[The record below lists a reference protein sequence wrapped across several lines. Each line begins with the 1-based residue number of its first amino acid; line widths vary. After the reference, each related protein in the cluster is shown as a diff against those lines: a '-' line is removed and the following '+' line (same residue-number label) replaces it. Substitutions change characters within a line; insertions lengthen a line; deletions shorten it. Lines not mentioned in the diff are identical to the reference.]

1 MIQNKDS
8 YIKEIESCGIL
19 ANDRYAQSK
28 IANYM
33 NHLIHDTTYRRN
45 TIIHRVSEVAA
56 DYYRYM
62 PVDIVSN
69 ELLSC
74 YNRLSR
80 LPQKKTKA
88 EKPKPPIILYN
99 SEMEVISAIDGEK
112 AQRLALAML
121 ILHKHLGLYKVGD
134 SIRCHQYKAMAKSD
148 IFRLAGLGNISG
160 TNKLSLIQELSD
172 AGFISLTVRT
182 NNSWKHHPDWLSFT
196 GYKINFNA
204 NLKADLSDETPFIEV
219 KSLDDINLY
228 LRLWKND
235 KSIILCSDCGTP
247 IERTSNSRKRCKTC
261 AEAHRNEK
269 QKCKNMQIENPA
281 NAL

>member
-1 MIQNKDS
+1 MLKKDS
-8 YIKEIESCGIL
+8 YIKQIEDGGIL

-28 IANYM
+28 IRNYM

-62 PVDIVSN
+62 PVDIINN
-69 ELLSC
+69 ELLLC

-88 EKPKPPIILYN
+88 EKSKLPIILYH
-99 SEMEVISAIDGEK
+99 SEMEIISAIDGEK

-121 ILHKHLGLYKVGD
+121 VLHKHLGLYKVGD
-134 SIRCHQYKAMAKSD
+134 SIRCHEYKAIQKSD
-148 IFRLAGLGNISG
+148 LFHLAGLDNISG
-160 TNKLSLIQELSD
+160 TMKSNLMQQLSD
-172 AGFISLTVRT
+172 MGVISMTVRT

-196 GYKINFNA
+196 GYKVNFNA
-204 NLKADLSDETPFIEV
+204 NLKADLSDEQAFIEV
-219 KSLDDINLY
+219 KDLSDISLY
-228 LRLWKND
+228 LRLWRGDKN
-235 KSIILCSDCGTP
+235 IILCSDCGTP
-247 IERTSNSRKRCKTC
+247 IERTSNSRKRCKMC
-261 AEAHRNEK
+261 AEARRNEK
-269 QKCKNMQIENPA
+269 QKCKKTQIEIPA

>member
-1 MIQNKDS
+1 MVLNKDG
-8 YIKEIESCGIL
+8 YIKEIESCGIR

-28 IANYM
+28 IRNYM

-74 YNRLSR
+74 YNQLSR
-80 LPQKKTKA
+80 LPQKKNKA
-88 EKPKPPIILYN
+88 EKPKLPIILYR
-99 SEMEVISAIDGEK
+99 SEMEIISAIDGEK

-134 SIRCHQYKAMAKSD
+134 LVKCHQYKAMAKAD
-148 IFRLAGLGNISG
+148 IFRLAGLDNLSG
-160 TNKLSLIQELSD
+160 TMKSNLMQQLSD
-172 AGFISLTVRT
+172 MGVISVTVRT

-196 GYKINFNA
+196 GYKLNFNV

-219 KSLDDINLY
+219 KSLDDISLY
-228 LRLWKND
+228 LRLWNGDKN
-235 KSIILCSDCGTP
+235 IILCSDCGTP

-261 AEAHRNEK
+261 AEARRNEK